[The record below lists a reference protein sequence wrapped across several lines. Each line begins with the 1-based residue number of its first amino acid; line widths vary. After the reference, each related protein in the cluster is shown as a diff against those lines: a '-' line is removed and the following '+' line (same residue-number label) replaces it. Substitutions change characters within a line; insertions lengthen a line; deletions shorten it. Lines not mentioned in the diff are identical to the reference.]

1 MVLGVEDER
10 DCVTGGGRDI
20 CGREGE
26 GAVTDLDLEVCRR
39 DGRGKGGEDK
49 GSDGEMHFDNVLEC
63 FV

>member
-10 DCVTGGGRDI
+10 DCVT
-20 CGREGE
+20 GE